1 MTPRRINALLCALG
15 AALIAWG
22 VLSATW
28 WFARINLGEVV
39 VDLKLGLVSVTGCT
53 HDPAG
58 VWRCETVD
66 WSKLGVTADSA
77 LWVWSGRLLFGVA
90 IAAAISYALTAV
102 LAAIDVESSL
112 PVSPVRVGLAFAGA
126 AVVLVGLYRV
136 STPEGVTLL
145 LDAGR
150 PWWITLAGLVVGGVG
165 AVRELRAGQSVADRE
180 RR

>member
-1 MTPRRINALLCALG
+1 VTPRRINALLCALG
-15 AALIAWG
+15 AGLIAWG
-22 VLSATW
+22 VLSTTW
-28 WFARINLGEVV
+28 WFARIDVAELVL
-39 VDLKLGLVSVTGCT
+39 DLKLGLVSVTGCT

-90 IAAAISYALTAV
+90 IAAAVGFALTAV
-102 LAAIDVESSL
+102 LAAVPVETSL
-112 PVSPVRVGLAFAGA
+112 PVSPTRVGLAFAGV

-136 STPEGVTLL
+136 STPEGVTVL

-150 PWWITLAGLVVGGVG
+150 SWWLTLGGLGLGGAG
-165 AVRELRAGQSVADRE
+165 AVRELRAAAS
-180 RR
+180 